1 MAVYRQLYEAGKL
14 RERVE
19 RALALLEDCHVCPRR
34 CGVNR
39 LEGDVGKCRTGRQA
53 LVSSFGPHSGEEA
66 PLVGSSGSGT
76 IFFTYCNLRCC
87 FCQNYTISQ
96 LGEGHVVG
104 SEELA
109 EMMLS
114 LQRRGCHNINFV
126 SPTHVVPQ
134 ILEAL
139 EIAVKAGLSVP
150 LVYNSGGYDSVE
162 TLNLLDGV
170 VDIYMPDMKYSDEKT
185 AQRFSGVKGY
195 PVMNRAA
202 VKEMHRQVGDL
213 EVDGHGVASRGL
225 LVRHLVLPHRFAG
238 TAGVCHFLS
247 QKISTNTYLNVMAQY
262 HPCYKAFDVSELAR
276 PVSDEEFAE
285 AVRVAQ
291 ECGLHRLDRIESRPF
306 ARLLRVL

>member
-19 RALALLEDCHVCPRR
+19 RALARLEDCHVCPRR

-39 LEGDVGKCRTGRQA
+39 LEGEVGKCRTGRQA
-53 LVSSFGPHSGEEA
+53 LVSSFGPHFGEEA

-114 LQRRGCHNINFV
+114 LQRRSCHNINFV

-150 LVYNSGGYDSVE
+150 LVYNSGGYDSLE
-162 TLNLLDGV
+162 TLNLLDGI

-185 AQRFSGVKGY
+185 AQRFSGVEDY
-195 PVMNRAA
+195 PEINRAA
-202 VKEMHRQVGDL
+202 VKEMHRQAGDL
-213 EVDGHGVASRGL
+213 QLDDHGVATRGL
-225 LVRHLVLPHRFAG
+225 LVRHLVLPHGFAG
-238 TAGVCHFLS
+238 TAEVCRFLS
-247 QKISTNTYLNVMAQY
+247 QISTNTYLNVMAQY
-262 HPCYKAFDVSELAR
+262 HPCHKAFDVPELAR
-276 PVSDEEFAE
+276 PVSGEEFAE
-285 AVRVAQ
+285 AARIARDR
-291 ECGLHRLDRIESRPF
+291 GLHRLDRIESRSF
-306 ARLLRVL
+306 ARILRVF